1 MFGETCHDMAYE
13 RHMIEEKEAAA
24 RAEAQTNTMTIAQF
38 AERTQSNLN
47 EMGLMLNDIMGN
59 LVGLRKDEVK
69 DVQPVSSFR
78 DVMAMNAESST
89 VILSRLC
96 ELRKVLFG

>member
-13 RHMIEEKEAAA
+13 RHMIEEKETTA
-24 RAEAQTNTMTIAQF
+24 RAEIQTNTMTIAQF
-38 AERTQSNLN
+38 AERTQNNLN

-59 LVGLRKDEVK
+59 LVGLSKDEIK
-69 DVQPVSSFR
+69 DVEPVSSFR

>member
-1 MFGETCHDMAYE
+1 MFGETCHDVAYE
-13 RHMIEEKEAAA
+13 RHMIEEKEATA

-38 AERTQSNLN
+38 AERTQSNIN

-59 LVGLRKDEVK
+59 LVGLSKDEIK
-69 DVQPVSSFR
+69 DVKPVSSFR
-78 DVMAMNAESST
+78 DVMAINAESST
-89 VILSRLC
+89 VVLSRLC

>member
-13 RHMIEEKEAAA
+13 RHMIDEKEAAA

-59 LVGLRKDEVK
+59 LVELSKDEIK
-69 DVQPVSSFR
+69 DVKPVSSFR
-78 DVMAMNAESST
+78 DVIGMNAESST

-96 ELRKVLFG
+96 ELRKVMFG

>member
-24 RAEAQTNTMTIAQF
+24 RAEAQTNTMTIVQF
-38 AERTQSNLN
+38 AERTQNNIN
-47 EMGLMLNDIMGN
+47 EMGLMLNDIMGI
-59 LVGLRKDEVK
+59 LVGLSKDEIK
-69 DVQPVSSFR
+69 DVKPFSSFR
-78 DVMAMNAESST
+78 DLMAMNAESST

>member
-1 MFGETCHDMAYE
+1 MFGETCHDVAYE

-24 RAEAQTNTMTIAQF
+24 RCEAQTNTMTIAQF

-47 EMGLMLNDIMGN
+47 EMGLLMEDIMGN
-59 LVGLRKDEVK
+59 LIGLRKDEVK
-69 DVQPVSSFR
+69 CEQPVSSFR
-78 DVMAMNAESST
+78 DVMGMNAESST

>member
-13 RHMIEEKEAAA
+13 RHMVEEKEAAA
-24 RAEAQTNTMTIAQF
+24 RVEAQTNTMTIAQF

-69 DVQPVSSFR
+69 REQQISSFR
-78 DVMAMNAESST
+78 DVMATNAESST

-96 ELRKVLFG
+96 ELRKILFG

>member
-47 EMGLMLNDIMGN
+47 EMTLLINDIMGN

-69 DVQPVSSFR
+69 DVQPISSFR

-89 VILSRLC
+89 VVLSRLC

>member
-1 MFGETCHDMAYE
+1 MFGETCHDIAYE

-38 AERTQSNLN
+38 AERTQNNLN

-59 LVGLRKDEVK
+59 LVGLSKDEIK
-69 DVQPVSSFR
+69 DVKPVSSFR
-78 DVMAMNAESST
+78 DVMAINAESST
-89 VILSRLC
+89 VVLSRLC

>member
-13 RHMIEEKEAAA
+13 RHMIEEKEAVA
-24 RAEAQTNTMTIAQF
+24 RAEAQTTMTIAQF

-47 EMGLMLNDIMGN
+47 EMGLLMEDIMGN

-69 DVQPVSSFR
+69 CEQPVSSFR